1 MLSRASSE
9 ESASGSFEVRRSVR
23 AILAVS
29 AAMALASLHA
39 HAQTADATPTEA
51 ATATEAPAETEA
63 TNTNDGDVADLGK
76 VEVTEDPTRFL
87 PSESS
92 GSSFGFNKPLL
103 ETPRSVSFISREQ
116 IDLFDLSSV
125 ADLGRVVAGVYT
137 PARYGIEGSIDI
149 RGVPADTYLRGMKR
163 VVLQGNAR
171 SVLAAMDVIEV
182 VKGPPSP
189 IFGLGKIGGYTNF
202 VPKSGRA
209 GVGGYLPSDQ
219 GYIETTAGS
228 YDRREFSGGVG
239 GPVNIGSKNGGYY
252 VYGLLSDA
260 NSYYVETPYKTKMV
274 QVATSFDKIA
284 GPFRLETGAIY
295 QDGTTAGALSSRA
308 TQALID
314 DEIYIKGSPLAPL
327 DLNGNGQIGWRE
339 LNTASPVRGNLSNNN
354 QPLVQTFA
362 WPKDANGNYLALDQ
376 FPKVAG
382 IPQTMLTYLNAH
394 PEADPTG
401 LLRAQGAGGPQPM
414 SGQLPVGFVLDP
426 RTVGYTQLNDT
437 QRRRA
442 GAHERELNAQ
452 FITFFADLVNDTNP
466 DFTMKNQLFFDSIDQ
481 YKISNQPIYLQQ
493 KVWVL
498 EDKFT
503 VTKRL
508 HDLPSWLKVNTL
520 GSVNVRRTDSK
531 TSGGYSGDLAST
543 RVDIAADSVWINN
556 FEGRTPNTTFV
567 TTHDNADINNDGSP
581 GTSDGETAYT
591 EIGAGLLGDIDLF
604 DKVNVVLGGRYDF
617 VKTKNE
623 EFAGT
628 FNTSTGTSAN
638 PGAFRTTGSVAE
650 EDDEGPSYSASI
662 TYKAPYNLRPYVTYA
677 KSSVLLEGSN
687 NRIANNVVTGGVI
700 GKAELKELGLKS
712 SFFNNKLFVSGAKFQ
727 QSRLE
732 VGPGDDPSLLTAE
745 VSSTISDGYD
755 AEIRWLITKGMTLAL
770 FGQQET
776 TKYSPNIGGQELLDG
791 RAMGFMDIVDASGN
805 VIYPAEA
812 FMYGGRPSIQIPDD
826 LPQYLYKPS
835 NPEYQVG
842 LNFSYDMPSGFGF
855 TFSANYTSEVCA
867 ARLCVVEVPEVTVLN
882 AGVRKKFGNWDIKV
896 DATNLTDEY
905 AYRPRQYNGSAGLL
919 VTAMPLARYNLTAR
933 FNFK

>member
-1 MLSRASSE
+1 MLSGVSSE
-9 ESASGSFEVRRSVR
+9 ESTGANIQVRRSVR
-23 AILAVS
+23 AILAVG
-29 AAMALASLHA
+29 AAMLLASLQA
-39 HAQTADATPTEA
+39 HAQGATETEA
-51 ATATEAPAETEA
+51 AKTDEEDVTALS
-63 TNTNDGDVADLGK
+63 NI
-76 VEVTEDPTRFL
+76 EVTQDPTRFL

-116 IDLFDLSSV
+116 IDLYDLSSV

-209 GVGGYLPSDQ
+209 GVGGYLPNDQ
-219 GYIETTAGS
+219 GYIETIAGS

-239 GPVNIGSKNGGYY
+239 GPINIGKKSGGYY

-260 NSYYVETPYKTKMV
+260 QSYYVQTPYKTKML
-274 QVATSFDKIA
+274 QVATSFDNLV
-284 GPFRLETGAIY
+284 GPFRLETGAVY
-295 QDGTTAGALSSRA
+295 QDGTTAGALSGRA
-308 TQALID
+308 TQALVD
-314 DEIYIKGSPLAPL
+314 DEIYIEGSPLAQL

-339 LNTASPVRGNLSNNN
+339 LNTASPVRGNLNNNN
-354 QPLVQTFA
+354 QPLIQTFA
-362 WPKDANGNYLALDQ
+362 WPRDANGNYLPLDQ
-376 FPKVAG
+376 FPKVPG
-382 IPQTMLTYLNAH
+382 IPLTMLNYLVAH

-401 LLRAQGAGGPQPM
+401 LLRAQGAGGPLPM

-426 RTVGYTQLNDT
+426 RTVGYVQLNDE

-442 GAHERELNAQ
+442 SAHERELSAQ
-452 FITFFADLVNDTNP
+452 FLTFFADLVYDVNP

-503 VTKRL
+503 LTKRL

-520 GSVNVRRTDSK
+520 GSVNVRRTDSQ

-581 GTSDGETAYT
+581 GTSAGETGYW
-591 EIGAGLLGDIDLF
+591 EYGLGLLGDVDLF
-604 DKVNVVLGGRYDF
+604 DKFNVMLGARYD
-617 VKTKNE
+617 VIKVKNE

-650 EDDEGPSYSASI
+650 ATDEGPSWTTSV

-687 NRIANNVVTGGVI
+687 NRIASNVVTAGVI
-700 GKAELKELGLKS
+700 GDAELKELGLKT
-712 SFFNNKLFVSGAKFQ
+712 SFFNNKLFVSAARFE

-745 VSSTISDGYD
+745 VSSTISKGYD
-755 AEIRWLITKGMTLAL
+755 AEIRWLVTKGLTLAL

-776 TKYSPNIGGQELLDG
+776 TKFSPNIGGTELLDG
-791 RAMGFMDIVDASGN
+791 RAMGYMDVLDADGN

-812 FMYGGRPSIQIPDD
+812 FLYGGRPSILIPDD
-826 LPQYLYKPS
+826 LPQYLMKPS

-842 LNFSYDMPSGFGF
+842 FNFSYDMPSGLGF
-855 TFSANYTSEVCA
+855 TFSANYTSEVCT
-867 ARLCVVEVPEVTVLN
+867 ARLCLVEVPEVTILN
-882 AGVRKKFGNWDIKV
+882 AGIRKKFGNWDFKV
-896 DATNLTDEY
+896 DATNLTNEY
-905 AYRPRQYNGSAGLL
+905 VYRPRQYNGSAGQLI
-919 VTAMPLARYNLTAR
+919 TAMPLARYNLTAR